1 MIGRFGLL
9 IAAAF
14 LATSGGATAQSLI
27 PTFKDVP
34 YGTHPLEKLDVYLA
48 AVGPHAAPTPVCI
61 EIHAGG
67 WAGGEKSFF
76 DVYGDLVERIY
87 SHGIAIVSIDYPIA
101 PQDLF
106 PAANLSCQK
115 AVQYVRAN
123 AAQWNLDPNNIS
135 VLGCSSGAHLAMWVA
150 AAADAKIPG
159 STDPVLQ
166 QSSRVKACIAY
177 AGPSALTDQYYSY
190 DPSIGHG
197 TSPVWAF
204 LGVTTQAEWD
214 ALPDATK
221 NYLSP
226 RWHVTSG
233 ASPDNANLRFL
244 GIFKGDPKI
253 TSETQLPTP
262 NGDIHDLVQGLAF
275 QDALRAAGATEAIV
289 WQGSTDYS
297 TVGGL
302 YGAPFGADWLAI
314 QLSGAKMQTILG
326 GTPGCLSQEYLSAN
340 SPAKIANTNFQ
351 IRCYNALPSVIA
363 LLLVTNQVLPA
374 PSDLLNFGFDFII
387 DPYSPLL
394 LGFDMAVDS
403 TGLGMVKLPI
413 PNDPWLV
420 GHTYYAQAVT
430 AWYDPATGNVPF
442 CSPSKYN
449 LASSE
454 GLAITIQ

>member
-1 MIGRFGLL
+1 
-9 IAAAF
+9 
-14 LATSGGATAQSLI
+14 
-27 PTFKDVP
+27 
-34 YGTHPLEKLDVYLA
+34 
-48 AVGPHAAPTPVCI
+48 
-61 EIHAGG
+61 
-67 WAGGEKSFF
+67 
-76 DVYGDLVERIY
+76 
-87 SHGIAIVSIDYPIA
+87 
-101 PQDLF
+101 
-106 PAANLSCQK
+106 
-115 AVQYVRAN
+115 
-123 AAQWNLDPNNIS
+123 
-135 VLGCSSGAHLAMWVA
+135 MWVA

-221 NYLSP
+221 NYPSP

-233 ASPDNANLRFL
+233 ARPTMPTFVFL
-244 GIFKGDPKI
+244 AFSRAILKI
-253 TSETQLPTP
+253 TSRLSSRLRTATSTTWSRGSRPGRLAGGRRHR
-262 NGDIHDLVQGLAF
+262 GDRLAGLHRLLDGRRSLRCSLRRRLARDPALRR
-275 QDALRAAGATEAIV
+275 QDANDPRR
-289 WQGSTDYS
+289 
-297 TVGGL
+297 
-302 YGAPFGADWLAI
+302 
-314 QLSGAKMQTILG
+314 
-326 GTPGCLSQEYLSAN
+326 TPGCLSQEYLSAN

-403 TGLGMVKLPI
+403 TGLG
-413 PNDPWLV
+413 W
-420 GHTYYAQAVT
+420 
-430 AWYDPATGNVPF
+430 
-442 CSPSKYN
+442 
-449 LASSE
+449 
-454 GLAITIQ
+454 